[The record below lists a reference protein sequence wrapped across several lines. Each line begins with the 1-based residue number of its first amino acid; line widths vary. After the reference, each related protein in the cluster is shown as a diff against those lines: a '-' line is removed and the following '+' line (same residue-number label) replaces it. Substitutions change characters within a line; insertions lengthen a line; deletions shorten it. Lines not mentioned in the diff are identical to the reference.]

1 MSVAAYRKTMKN
13 TSSPREIERM
23 LLSKYCALLGRDQQ
37 AFDSAATMDEKS
49 EILRNSLRE
58 VLYNNARLWRLFKAD
73 LSSGGNQL
81 PAGLKARLI
90 SLAIFVERQTL
101 AIQRGEGKVQVLI
114 DVNQSIM
121 AGLGASEGTG

>member
-23 LLSKYCALLGRDQQ
+23 LLSKYCAALGRDQQ
-37 AFDSAATMDEKS
+37 AFDSAATMGEKS

-58 VLYNNARLWRLFKAD
+58 VLYDNARLWRLFKSD
-73 LSSGGNQL
+73 LSSDGNKL
-81 PAGLKARLI
+81 PAELKARLI

-101 AIQRGEGKVQVLI
+101 AIQRGEGKVKVLI

-121 AGLGASEGTG
+121 AGLGANEGVG